1 MLKVV
6 KTPVTSGVGRGAR
19 DQLLHSALESDKTPP
34 AAVLHLHPETAA
46 LSDARNRR
54 RQDGD
59 RERFLD
65 AEQPFLDFADYRCGV
80 LVLPGPFLERCE
92 DDEDGAGVRGGTEG
106 SAGEAG
112 DADGV
117 GDPRNGAGRLGRSLH
132 HRVGALERGALG
144 QLDRDDRVALVRLR
158 DEAARHG
165 PERVNGRR
173 EQSGID
179 EQEHCPVADD
189 PADGPAVA
197 VRHAVEAAV
206 EPVPKPPADTA
217 PAMIV
222 VRLQEDRRESG

>member
-6 KTPVTSGVGRGAR
+6 KTPVTSGVVAAR
-19 DQLLHSALESDKTPP
+19 ADQLLHSTLQSDKTPP
-34 AAVLHLHPETAA
+34 ATVLHLHPETAA
-46 LSDARNRR
+46 LSDTRNRR
-54 RQDGD
+54 GKNGD

-65 AEQPFLDFADYRCGV
+65 AEQPFLDFADHRCGV
-80 LVLPGPFLERCE
+80 LVLPGPLLERCE

-106 SAGEAG
+106 SSREAG
-112 DADGV
+112 DSNGV
-117 GDPRNGAGRLGRSLH
+117 GHPRNAAGRLGRSLH

-144 QLDRDDRVALVRLR
+144 QLDRDDRVALVGLR
-158 DEAARHG
+158 DEAARHR

-173 EQSGID
+173 EQSGVD
-179 EQEHCPVADD
+179 EQEHRPVADD
-189 PADGPAVA
+189 PADGTTVA

-217 PAMIV
+217 PAMLV